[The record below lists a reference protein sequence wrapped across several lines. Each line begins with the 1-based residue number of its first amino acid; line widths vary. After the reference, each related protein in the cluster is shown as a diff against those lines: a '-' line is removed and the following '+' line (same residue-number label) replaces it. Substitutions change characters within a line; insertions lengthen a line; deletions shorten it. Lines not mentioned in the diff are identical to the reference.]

1 MTNQPLTEEFTSYGE
16 SCPVS
21 ICHAESTRRYYY
33 QLSLLQNLRTNGRL
47 LLLSAEEATSRRV
60 FEYRSQ
66 GILDMSRGT
75 KSKAVSGEKDSP
87 PQDESGSGK
96 IEMADYFRMLNSR
109 LDEHEERSDSCRQL
123 L

>member
-1 MTNQPLTEEFTSYGE
+1 ME
-16 SCPVS
+16 SLAQLAFVMWS
-21 ICHAESTRRYYY
+21 HFNRRYYY
-33 QLSLLQNLRTNGRL
+33 HLSLLQNLRTNGRL